1 MSGLTLSDSMRAA
14 RLIFTTVLIIACLA
28 ASGCTSSNNRG
39 KVEGTKWSSVAQ
51 TIHGEPKPEGYY
63 VLEFAPDK
71 TFTYQCE
78 NFKLTGSYKLG
89 QGDEVT
95 MHYDGLKAGKRS
107 QLETVRVRGD
117 ELEIVDTDG
126 TIRKFRKVS

>member
-1 MSGLTLSDSMRAA
+1 MRTAKLA
-14 RLIFTTVLIIACLA
+14 CTTVLLLVCVVAL
-28 ASGCTSSNNRG
+28 GCKSSNNRG
-39 KVEGTKWSSVAQ
+39 KVEGTKWSSLAQ
-51 TIHGEPKPEGYY
+51 TVHGEQKPNGYY
-63 VLEFAPDK
+63 TLEFAADK

-107 QLETVRVRGD
+107 QLETVRVRGE
-117 ELEIVDTDG
+117 ELEITDTDG
-126 TIRKFRKVS
+126 TVRRFRKIS

>member
-1 MSGLTLSDSMRAA
+1 MRLVHVT
-14 RLIFTTVLIIACLA
+14 RTMVLLIVCAVAF
-28 ASGCTSSNNRG
+28 GCKSSNNRG
-39 KVEGTKWSSVAQ
+39 RVEGTKWLSVAQ
-51 TIHGEPKPEGYY
+51 TIHGEQKPDGYY
-63 VLEFAPDK
+63 ILEFAADK

-107 QLETVRVRGD
+107 QLETVRVKGE

>member
-1 MSGLTLSDSMRAA
+1 MRIAQVIRTA
-14 RLIFTTVLIIACLA
+14 VVLVACVVA
-28 ASGCTSSNNRG
+28 VGCKSSNNRG
-39 KVEGTKWSSVAQ
+39 RVEGTKWTSVAQ

-63 VLEFAPDK
+63 VLEFAADK

-78 NFKLTGSYKLG
+78 SFKLTGSYKLG

-107 QLETVRVRGD
+107 QLETVRVRGE
-117 ELEIVDTDG
+117 ELEITDTDG
-126 TIRKFRKVS
+126 TVRKFRKVS